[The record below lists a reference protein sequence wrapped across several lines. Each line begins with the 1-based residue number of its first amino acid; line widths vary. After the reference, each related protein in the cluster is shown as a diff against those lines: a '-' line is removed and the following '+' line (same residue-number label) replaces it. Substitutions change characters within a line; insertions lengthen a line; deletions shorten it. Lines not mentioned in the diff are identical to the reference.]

1 MALLYKDEEITKEN
15 PKLQLYTY
23 ADGGAL
29 SDVESATFKIFDI
42 TTQAKRA
49 LYYKATITPTELNT
63 LQEFPATPG
72 DSYTVDVTNSAYN
85 EALPGHKI
93 DTGRYFANWATPSDA
108 SPGSYIISWKFRFAT
123 DTAGEF
129 RSSDQEFVITADVLG
144 TSNPTLLSDVREF
157 MRDYELKNELIEGFE
172 STDREIMNATRLM
185 VARYNMLPPQSVTFE
200 VDNFPENLKYVAV
213 MGVVGLLLK
222 SISLQQ
228 LRNQLTYTDGGVHVG
243 LSDKHQLYK
252 VTGMELLAEFDDMA
266 GKDKIIKNLESVW
279 GSVNSPYHGYYTFVS
294 T

>member
-23 ADGGAL
+23 ADGGTLA
-29 SDVESATFKIFDI
+29 DVEAATFKIFDI

-85 EALPGHKI
+85 ATLPGHKL
-93 DTGRYFANWATPSDA
+93 DTGRYFANWTTPSDA
-108 SPGSYIISWKFRFAT
+108 SPGSYVIAWKFRFST

-129 RSSDQEFVITADVLG
+129 RSSDQEFVITADVL
-144 TSNPTLLSDVREF
+144 SNPNPTILSDVREF

-172 STDREIMNATRLM
+172 STDREIENATRLM
-185 VARYNMLPPQSVTFE
+185 VSRYNMLPPRSVTYE
-200 VDNFPENLKYVAV
+200 VGNFPESLKYIAV
-213 MGVVGLLLK
+213 MGVVGLILK
-222 SISLQQ
+222 SISIQQ

-252 VTGMELLAEFDDMA
+252 MYGMELLAEFDDFA
-266 GKDKIIKNLESVW
+266 GKDKVIQNLESVW
-279 GSVNSPYHGYYTFVS
+279 GGTLSPYHGYYTFINN
-294 T
+294 